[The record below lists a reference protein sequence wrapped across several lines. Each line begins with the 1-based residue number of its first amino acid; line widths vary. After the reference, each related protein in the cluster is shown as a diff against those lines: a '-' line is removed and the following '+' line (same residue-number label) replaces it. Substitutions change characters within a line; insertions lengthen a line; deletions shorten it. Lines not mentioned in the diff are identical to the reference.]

1 MELDLRERLTPR
13 AVAIIIAAVAGV
25 AVFYVATSLF
35 PYHSTNHD
43 EGVYLQQASMLLDG
57 QLRMWTPAPELTDS
71 FRPWF
76 FVVEGNE
83 MYPKYTPVPAA
94 VFALGKL
101 LGGFRVALGVVAFA
115 NAFLVY
121 LVVREGF
128 DETVGVVASALL
140 VLSPFFLVNSS
151 LFLPYATTTVFNLVF
166 ALGYVRSFCG
176 PGSADLR
183 YAALAG
189 VGVGISFFSRP
200 YTAVLFASPFVA
212 HAVYTLYSS
221 LRGGDGTARCLV
233 GYSVVSSLGL
243 AFVGLTLAYNDFMTG
258 SPLTF
263 PYLEFAPRDGLGFGE
278 RAILE
283 YDRTYTPRLGLRANA
298 HALWHLAS
306 DWTTAGL
313 LGSVVAVVGG
323 GLALIGD
330 GNEDGRE
337 RQVRLLLLG
346 VFVSFVVGN
355 VYFWGTLNI
364 LGEIGDPTDGLI
376 TLYGPYYHYDTLL
389 PISAFMSFGIVSVY
403 RRLSSGFA
411 EHRRAVLVVALVLG
425 LVFAGAAA
433 AEVNEKVE
441 RNAETTDAY
450 ERAYQP
456 FEETDL
462 GNALVLLPTPYGDWL
477 NHPFQYL
484 RNPPDL
490 DGGVVYALDRG
501 PENFGVVDA
510 YPNRTYYRYSYRGEW
525 EPYADEAVEPDLDRV
540 EVVEGETVEATTVVE
555 TENVSTASVSLG
567 SGEGSVYYSE
577 SPDGELVVRIL
588 VDGVNRTAHLRS
600 RPDSRVSLEEKDEI
614 SVTVHV
620 TRGYL
625 DEVTYRQRFSVE
637 TTGGEVRVI
646 SPETEYCPVVTGCQ
660 GETAYVSDERVS
672 TRIEPVTSGA
682 PEEGP

>member
-1 MELDLRERLTPR
+1 MELDLRERVTPR

-25 AVFYVATSLF
+25 AVFYIATSLF

-57 QLRMWTPAPELTDS
+57 QLGMWTPAPELTDS
-71 FRPWF
+71 FRQWF

-94 VFALGKL
+94 VFALGEL

-189 VGVGISFFSRP
+189 VGIGISFFSRP

-212 HAVYTLYSS
+212 HALYTLYSRFRQSES
-221 LRGGDGTARCLV
+221 LTRYLV

-243 AFVGLTLAYNDFMTG
+243 AFVGLTLAYNDLMTG

-323 GLALIGD
+323 GLAFFGD
-330 GNEDGRE
+330 GNGDGRE
-337 RQVRLLLLG
+337 KRVRLLLLG

-389 PISAFMSFGIVSVY
+389 PISAFVSFGIVSVY

-411 EHRRAVLVVALVLG
+411 QHRRKVVVVALALG

-441 RNAETTDAY
+441 RNAEITDAY

-456 FEETDL
+456 FEEADL

-484 RNPPDL
+484 RNSPDL

-501 PENFGVVDA
+501 PGNFGVVDA

-525 EPYADEAVEPDLDRV
+525 EPYAGEAVEPDLDSV
-540 EVVEGETVEATTVVE
+540 EVVEGKRVEVTTVVE
-555 TENVSTASVSLG
+555 TENASTASVSLV

-588 VDGVNRTAHLRS
+588 VDGVNRTAHLGS
-600 RPDSRVSLEEKDEI
+600 RPDSPVSLEEKDEI
-614 SVTVHV
+614 AVTVHV

-625 DEVTYRQRFSVE
+625 DEVTYRQTFSVE
-637 TTGGEVRVI
+637 TADGAVRVI

-682 PEEGP
+682 PGGEP